1 MINENLLF
9 IAVLFVNGCP
19 VGIISRLG
27 FIVSTPETED
37 ISYLPKNGIVSLPYH
52 LKSSNR
58 ESVRFY
64 EVSYRFRYSHPFV
77 DDIVKSCKRIE
88 LQFES
93 LPVEI
98 IEQRR
103 KVASIENQ
111 RIKTELEERQN
122 IERVKEALIK
132 KRYKN
137 WWQRS
142 ESENSNLGLYNGD

>member
-1 MINENLLF
+1 MINENLPF

-19 VGIISRLG
+19 VGIINRFG

-37 ISYLPKNGIVSLPYH
+37 IYHLSKNGIIYLPYH

-64 EVSYRFRYSHPFV
+64 EISYRFRYNHPFV
-77 DDIVKSCKRIE
+77 DDIVKSCKRVE
-88 LQFES
+88 LHFES

-98 IEQRR
+98 IKQRQ
-103 KVASIENQ
+103 KTLTIENQ
-111 RIKTELEERQN
+111 RMKKELEERQN
-122 IERVKEALIK
+122 IERVKEALRK
-132 KRYKN
+132 GRYKN

-142 ESENSNLGLYNGD
+142 ESENSDFGLYNGD

>member
-19 VGIISRLG
+19 VGIINRLG
-27 FIVSTPETED
+27 FIVSNLESCD
-37 ISYLPKNGIVSLPYH
+37 ISFLPKNGIVPLPYH

-64 EVSYRFRYSHPFV
+64 EVSYKFRYSHAFV
-77 DDIVKSCKRIE
+77 DEIVKSFKRVE

-103 KVASIENQ
+103 KTATIENQ
-111 RIKTELEERQN
+111 RIQKELEERQN
-122 IERVKEALIK
+122 IERVKEALRK
-132 KRYKN
+132 ERYKN

-142 ESENSNLGLYNGD
+142 ESENSDFGLYNGD

>member
-27 FIVSTPETED
+27 FIVSNLENCD
-37 ISYLPKNGIVSLPYH
+37 ISFLPKNGIVSLPYH

-64 EVSYRFRYSHPFV
+64 EVSYFSRYSHAFV
-77 DDIVKSCKRIE
+77 DEIVKSFKRVE

-93 LPVEI
+93 LPIEI

-103 KVASIENQ
+103 KTATVENQ
-111 RIKTELEERQN
+111 RMQKELEEKQN
-122 IERVKEALIK
+122 IERVKEALRK
-132 KRYKN
+132 EHYKN
-137 WWQRS
+137 WWQR
-142 ESENSNLGLYNGD
+142 

>member
-1 MINENLLF
+1 MINENLPF

-19 VGIISRLG
+19 VGIINRFG
-27 FIVSTPETED
+27 FIVSIPETGD
-37 ISYLPKNGIVSLPYH
+37 IYYPSKNGIVSLPYH

-64 EVSYRFRYSHPFV
+64 EVPYMAGIRHVFV
-77 DDIVKSCKRIE
+77 DDIVKSFKRIE

-98 IEQRR
+98 IEQRQ
-103 KVASIENQ
+103 KNLTIENQ

-122 IERVKEALIK
+122 IERVKEALRK
-132 KRYKN
+132 ERYKN

>member
-9 IAVLFVNGCP
+9 IAVLLVNGCP
-19 VGIISRLG
+19 VGIINHLG
-27 FIVSTPETED
+27 FIVSKPESCD
-37 ISYLPKNGIVSLPYH
+37 ISCSPINGIVSLPYH

-64 EVSYRFRYSHPFV
+64 EVPYMAGIRHVFV
-77 DDIVKSCKRIE
+77 DDIVKSFKRVE

-103 KVASIENQ
+103 KSVTIENQ

-122 IERVKEALIK
+122 IERVKEALRK
-132 KRYKN
+132 ECYKN

-142 ESENSNLGLYNGD
+142 ESENSDLGLYNGD